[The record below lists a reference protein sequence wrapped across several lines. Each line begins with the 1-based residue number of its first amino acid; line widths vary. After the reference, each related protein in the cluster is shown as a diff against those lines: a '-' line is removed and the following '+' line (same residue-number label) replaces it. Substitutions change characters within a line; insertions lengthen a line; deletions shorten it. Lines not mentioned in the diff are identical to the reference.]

1 MTKQEFIEKL
11 TEIDPEIGQNTE
23 HMLTNEEYLTIEMV
37 YVHHPVI
44 RDSCGKKQIA
54 YIYAY
59 GGMAVIRDMVPTAAK
74 ARQIEV
80 QLREVQAQKRN
91 LIAQLEELRTGKPAE
106 EVIMG

>member
-1 MTKQEFIEKL
+1 MTRQEFIERL
-11 TEIDPEIGQNTE
+11 TEIDPEIGQNTD

-37 YVHHPVI
+37 YTYHPVI

-54 YIYAY
+54 HIYAY

-91 LIAQLEELRTGKPAE
+91 LVAQLEELRTGKPIE
-106 EVIMG
+106 EVIME

>member
-1 MTKQEFIEKL
+1 MTRQEFIEKL
-11 TEIDPEIGQNTE
+11 TEIDLEIGQNTE

-37 YVHHPVI
+37 YAYHPAI
-44 RDSCGKKQIA
+44 RNSCGKKQIA
-54 YIYAY
+54 HIYAY

-106 EVIMG
+106 EVIME

>member
-11 TEIDPEIGQNTE
+11 AEIDPEIGQNTE

-37 YVHHPVI
+37 YAHHPVI

-54 YIYAY
+54 MIYAY

-74 ARQIEV
+74 AKQIEV
-80 QLREVQAQKRN
+80 QIHEVKMQERN
-91 LIAQLEELRTGKPAE
+91 LLAQLEDLRTGKPAE
-106 EVIMG
+106 EVIKE